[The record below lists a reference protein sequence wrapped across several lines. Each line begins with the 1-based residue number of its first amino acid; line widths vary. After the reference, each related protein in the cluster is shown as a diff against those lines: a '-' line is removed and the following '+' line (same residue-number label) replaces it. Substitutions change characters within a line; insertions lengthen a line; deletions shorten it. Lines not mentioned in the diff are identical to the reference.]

1 MKLFT
6 FHFSGGSKYS
16 FRDLQANISEA
27 VEVIN
32 LELPGRGSR
41 INEPLLYSF
50 KEMLSDIHGQIRVDS
65 GEPFALY
72 GHSLGAYLAYESA
85 VNLNKAGG
93 NMPVRLFVSGVNA
106 PTIKRQFDEIPDDKT
121 FLENLLSM
129 GGIPHEVANNQD
141 MLDFCLPILKADFTG
156 LSSYKC
162 SNHKL
167 DMPITVFAG
176 DKDSTY
182 ERGLNK
188 WAELTN
194 AATEINLYSGNHF
207 FIYEHG
213 PDIGFEI
220 SSRLLYGC

>member
-16 FRDLQANISEA
+16 FRELQAHLAEN

-41 INEPLLYSF
+41 ITEPLLYNF
-50 KEMLSDIHGQIRVDS
+50 NEMLSDICGQIKVDND
-65 GEPFALY
+65 EQFALY

-85 VNLNKAGG
+85 VNFSKAG
-93 NMPVRLFVSGVNA
+93 NNIPVRLFVSGVNA
-106 PTIKRQFDEIPDDKT
+106 PTIKRQCTEIPDDDV

-141 MLDFCLPILKADFTG
+141 MLDFCLPILKADFMG
-156 LSSYKC
+156 LSSYEC
-162 SNHKL
+162 SKHKL

-176 DKDSTY
+176 DKDITD
-182 ERGLNK
+182 ELGLNK

-194 AATEINLYSGNHF
+194 LTADINLYPGNHF
-207 FIYEHG
+207 FIYEHL
-213 PDIGFEI
+213 DDLGFEI
-220 SSRLLYGC
+220 SSRLLYGS